1 MKTTII
7 IAILATAMVA
17 GAQERRRDYFCADMD
32 AVNANTERMRRD
44 IRESQDR
51 SSREAAASSAAVDAM
66 LAAQRAHMD
75 AQAIVDAINAKGK

>member
-17 GAQERRRDYFCADMD
+17 GAQERRRDYFWADMD

-75 AQAIVDAINAKGK
+75 AQAIIDAINASKK